1 MLKFLGI
8 GAQKSGTSWLYT
20 MLSQHPHVAFPGNKE
35 IHFWDKNYP
44 REPVSN
50 YFDFFNDPL
59 LYEGEITPS
68 YAQLPLDAIET
79 IHQGAP
85 ELKLIYILRNPLERA
100 WSAALMAL
108 QRAQMEP
115 YEASDCWFIDHFNS
129 KASLSRGDYEQ
140 SIVNWLSFFA
150 TDNLLLLDYED
161 IKQRPQWL
169 LNACCQHI
177 GISPFSDEQ
186 LSTMPL
192 EKKIFEG
199 AGLSIRDSLKQPL
212 LSIYASKIHSLSS
225 YLNKNL
231 QHWTHI

>member
-20 MLSQHPHVAFPGNKE
+20 MLSQHSQIAFPGNKE

-50 YFDFFNDPL
+50 YFDFFNDPV

-68 YAQLPLDAIET
+68 YAQLSLDAIET
-79 IHQGAP
+79 IYKGAP
-85 ELKLIYILRNPLERA
+85 GLKLIYILRNPMERA

-115 YEASDCWFIDHFNS
+115 HEASDRWFLDHFNS

-140 SIVNWLSFFA
+140 TIVNWLSVFP

-161 IKQRPQWL
+161 IQQHPRCL
-169 LNACCQHI
+169 LDACCRHI
-177 GISPFSDEQ
+177 GISAFSSEQ
-186 LSTMPL
+186 LAVMQI
-192 EKKIFEG
+192 ERKVFEG
-199 AGLSIRDSLKQPL
+199 NGLALRGSLKQPL
-212 LSIYASKIHSLSS
+212 LSIYAEKIHSLAN
-225 YLNKNL
+225 YLNKDL
-231 QHWTHI
+231 HHWTHI